1 MNLDVQKGQILKD
14 EFAAIKKKPMK
25 RIHLLFL
32 FFLFKGRFL
41 RTPAQTAAL
50 AEATFHGI
58 F

>member
-14 EFAAIKKKPMK
+14 EFAAIKKT
-25 RIHLLFL
+25 LWNGSTFCFC
-32 FFLFKGRFL
+32 FFLFKGHFL

-50 AEATFHGI
+50 DEATFDGI